1 MNATIDPLA
10 YLKYQGWSQV
20 VSTSLRSQLVVFVT
34 RVDTQMSEPQQ
45 LCFIPFDAVID
56 TAFWHALAK
65 RKLED
70 YKLLEGPFPIT
81 AEFTSGTAPGLTPR
95 INIDLSSIQEP
106 SNTSPQRNNCFRVE
120 GSLFTLNTIDQFKEL
135 DKQSFIDHFG
145 QEYIVPV
152 VTASAKL
159 PERPNRLLRFI
170 LLTYCDLKHHKF
182 YFWFAF
188 PSPLQQQGFQILER
202 RPISEEFTQSQLDSL
217 LAAYDKWREQSNDV
231 FFSFRTG
238 ADGDVRVFSLSEF
251 DACQENNYLGF
262 SDPSSDADH
271 PGWPLRNLL
280 FAVSSTLTLSSPET
294 VKVLCFRDRYS
305 LGERIFTHSF
315 VLRIQL
321 LQKPSSS
328 ETKFVGW
335 EKWQGKL
342 QPRRVNL
349 SSTMDPVKLA
359 ESAVD
364 LNLKLMVWRMLPDL
378 DLTTLGTTRCLI
390 LGAGTLG
397 CNVARQLLAWGFRK
411 MTLVDNASVSYS
423 NPVRQTLYT
432 FEDAKA
438 GLKKAAAAVA
448 GLKRIH
454 PSVDACAVD
463 LTIPMPGH
471 AISSTS
477 ISTDPTMQPQVVAA
491 RKACEQLDELI
502 RTHDVVFLLLD
513 TREARWLPTMLATY
527 HSKIAITAALGFDSY
542 LVMRHGLPRSPGTSP
557 SQSCNQ
563 EMALKAS
570 GDGRLRQLSGSQLG
584 CYFCND
590 VVGPSNSLRD
600 RTLDQQ
606 CTVARPGTSMM
617 ASALAVELCVG
628 LLHHREGAYA
638 PALMKGC
645 DDGLALNS
653 NTFGLLPHQIR
664 GFLSQFSEVLP
675 CTRAF
680 ASCSACSQPILDAY
694 SKNGFDF
701 LLRVFDDASHLE
713 VVSGLHQLHLE
724 TTFNDVLVLSD
735 NDDDD

>member
-1 MNATIDPLA
+1 MRF
-10 YLKYQGWSQV
+10 
-20 VSTSLRSQLVVFVT
+20 LR
-34 RVDTQMSEPQQ
+34 P
-45 LCFIPFDAVID
+45 
-56 TAFWHALAK
+56 
-65 RKLED
+65 
-70 YKLLEGPFPIT
+70 
-81 AEFTSGTAPGLTPR
+81 
-95 INIDLSSIQEP
+95 
-106 SNTSPQRNNCFRVE
+106 
-120 GSLFTLNTIDQFKEL
+120 
-135 DKQSFIDHFG
+135 
-145 QEYIVPV
+145 
-152 VTASAKL
+152 VTASPAY
-159 PERPNRLLRFI
+159 EI
-170 LLTYCDLKHHKF
+170 LEVADEEGLSEGLKWEGSEEEEKEEEEEEEEEEVEKRSSEMKADAEELETGLVEEALAPASRRCSILCVPVCSRRICRVDLKHHKF

-202 RPISEEFTQSQLDSL
+202 RPISEEFTQAQLDSL
-217 LAAYDKWREQSNDV
+217 LSAYDKWREQSNDV

-238 ADGDVRVFSLSEF
+238 ADGDVRVFGLSEF

-305 LGERIFTHSF
+305 HGERIFTHSF

-321 LQKPSSS
+321 LQKPSPS

-378 DLTTLGTTRCLI
+378 DLTTLGKTRCLI

-477 ISTDPTMQPQVVAA
+477 ISTDPAMQPQVVAA

-557 SQSCNQ
+557 SQSSNQ
-563 EMALKAS
+563 QMALEAP

-628 LLHHREGAYA
+628 LLHHREGYGDSCLSSPKFSPA
-638 PALMKGC
+638 PGPSH
-645 DDGLALNS
+645 LARLVRSRHRIPGHLYLTNG
-653 NTFGLLPHQIR
+653 N
-664 GFLSQFSEVLP
+664 E
-675 CTRAF
+675 
-680 ASCSACSQPILDAY
+680 ILDAY

-735 NDDDD
+735 NDDDDD

>member
-1 MNATIDPLA
+1 
-10 YLKYQGWSQV
+10 
-20 VSTSLRSQLVVFVT
+20 
-34 RVDTQMSEPQQ
+34 MSESQQ
-45 LCFIPFDAVID
+45 LRFIPFDTVVD

-70 YKLLEGPFPIT
+70 YKLMEGPFPIT

-95 INIDLSSIQEP
+95 INVDLNSIQDP
-106 SNTSPQRNNCFRVE
+106 SNISSQCNNCFRVE

-135 DKQSFIDHFG
+135 DKQSFINNFG
-145 QEYIVPV
+145 QEHIVPIV
-152 VTASAKL
+152 AASKKL
-159 PERPNRLLRFI
+159 PEKSNRLLRFL
-170 LLTYCDLKHHKF
+170 LLTYC
-182 YFWFAF
+182 
-188 PSPLQQQGFQILER
+188 
-202 RPISEEFTQSQLDSL
+202 LDNL
-217 LAAYDKWREQSNDV
+217 LASYDKWRENSKDV
-231 FFSFRTG
+231 FFSFRVE
-238 ADGDVRVFSLSEF
+238 ADGDARVFSLSEF
-251 DACQENNYLGF
+251 DASQENNYLGF
-262 SDPSSDADH
+262 SDPSSDTDH

-280 FAVSSTLTLSSPET
+280 FATSSTLTSSFPET
-294 VKVLCFRDRYS
+294 VKVLCFRDRYAH
-305 LGERIFTHSF
+305 GKRIFSHSF
-315 VLRIQL
+315 VLRISL
-321 LQKPSSS
+321 LQKPSPS

-342 QPRRVNL
+342 QPQRVNL
-349 SSTMDPVKLA
+349 SSTMDPIKLA

-378 DLTTLGTTRCLI
+378 DLATLGKTKCLI

-397 CNVARQLLAWGFRK
+397 CNVAQQLLAWGFRK

-438 GLKKAAAAVA
+438 GIKKAEAAAA

-454 PSVDACAVD
+454 PCVEVFGVE

-471 AISSTS
+471 AISS
-477 ISTDPTMQPQVVAA
+477 ISVPTDAALQPQVVAA

-557 SQSCNQ
+557 SQPSNQ
-563 EMALKAS
+563 ETASKAP
-570 GDGRLRQLSGSQLG
+570 GDGGLRQLSGSQLG

-590 VVGPSNSLRD
+590 VVGPAN
-600 RTLDQQ
+600 
-606 CTVARPGTSMM
+606 
-617 ASALAVELCVG
+617 
-628 LLHHREGAYA
+628 
-638 PALMKGC
+638 
-645 DDGLALNS
+645 
-653 NTFGLLPHQIR
+653 IR

-680 ASCSACSQPILDAY
+680 PSCSACSQPILDAY

-701 LLRVFDDASHLE
+701 LLRVFDDASYLE
-713 VVSGLHQLHLE
+713 VLSGLHQLHLA
-724 TTFNDVLVLSD
+724 TAFDDVRFFLKIILKIFANIFPLKLRCPPAVHKFPGYP
-735 NDDDD
+735 